1 MRNKNDLFNYTLR
14 ELEKKGQHEL
24 AMYFQR
30 QLFLGQAIQKQEME
44 RMKQE
49 IVEEVLA
56 RLSIMFETG
65 TALNEIKS
73 LNNALNS
80 LGNNK

>member
-1 MRNKNDLFNYTLR
+1 MRNKDDFFNYTLR

-30 QLFLGQAIQKQEME
+30 QQFLGQAIQKQEME

-73 LNNALNS
+73 LDKALNS